1 MEFNLVH
8 LAITVRSEN
17 VSGLAAALPLLG
29 SSFATTCRNL
39 VCRFPV
45 RVCNFCPLVE
55 SCPWYLVFG
64 QKLSTDPAELKRHQ
78 KPALP
83 FMFSFPVLPLPAESG
98 TEIQCGLVVV
108 GRAIP
113 QLTMLLDGFAEL
125 LASAAC
131 PDPAEITSVG
141 SRDYQGTLQPLSD
154 GGGIRHPKNLVV
166 LSSSGLLECRVW
178 VGATLD
184 IRLLSPL
191 RLFDNG
197 HLLDRFDFS
206 LFARSLMRR
215 VSSLAYYYGAYESN
229 CDFKALSC
237 QARAVTCS
245 DSNFSSATD
254 KGRKMSGINGYGSFR
269 GDFSGIM
276 PFLVL
281 GLYMHAGKGASFGM
295 GMYEM
300 IPGSTD

>member
-1 MEFNLVH
+1 
-8 LAITVRSEN
+8 
-17 VSGLAAALPLLG
+17 
-29 SSFATTCRNL
+29 
-39 VCRFPV
+39 
-45 RVCNFCPLVE
+45 
-55 SCPWYLVFG
+55 
-64 QKLSTDPAELKRHQ
+64 
-78 KPALP
+78 
-83 FMFSFPVLPLPAESG
+83 MFSFPVLPLPAESG

-113 QLTMLLDGFAEL
+113 QLAMLLDGFAEL
-125 LASAAC
+125 VASAAC
-131 PDPAEITSVG
+131 PNPAEITSVG
-141 SRDYQGTLQPLSD
+141 SRDYQGTLQPLGD
-154 GGGIRHPKNLVV
+154 GCGIRHPENLVV
-166 LSSSGLLECRVW
+166 LSSSGLLEGRVW

-197 HLLDRFDFS
+197 RLLDRFDFS

-215 VSSLAYYYGAYESN
+215 VSSLAYYYGADESI

-245 DSNFSSATD
+245 DGHFSRAIDTCLTSSGTS
-254 KGRKMSGINGYGSFR
+254 RKMSGINGYGSFR

-281 GLYMHAGKGASFGM
+281 GLYVHAGKGASFGM
-295 GMYEM
+295 GMYEL